1 MTYTVIIPIFN
12 EEKNVKNLINK
23 LKKSFLIS
31 NLNCVNIILIN
42 DGSFDNSKKLLE
54 KYSKKINK
62 IVIINHS
69 QNYGYGAALK
79 TGIKYSRKLAK
90 YGIFIDSDLTN
101 PINDIKKI
109 DKLIKRNIDFI
120 QANRYKKNTNKIET
134 HRKLIGILGNFL
146 CKFFMNMKINDYTNG
161 FRAVK
166 LKLYNNIKLNEN
178 DFSIIMEEKYR
189 LKKYLNTIAEFE
201 TILGKRK
208 NNLAKSSF
216 QYSFKLIMKYLIYC
230 LMTILKINNKLIKI
244 D

>member
-1 MTYTVIIPIFN
+1 MTYIVIIPIFN
-12 EEKNVKNLINK
+12 EEKNIKNLFNS

-31 NLNCVNIILIN
+31 NSNCVNIVLVN
-42 DGSFDNSKKLLE
+42 DGSFDNSRKLLE

-62 IVIINHS
+62 IVIINHD
-69 QNYGYGAALK
+69 QNYGYGAAIK
-79 TGIKYSRKLAK
+79 TGIQYSKRLAK
-90 YGIFIDSDLTN
+90 YAIFVDSDLTN

-109 DKLIKRNIDFI
+109 YKYMLQNIDFI
-120 QANRYKKNTNKIET
+120 QANRYKIRTDKIET

-146 CKFFMNMKINDYTNG
+146 CKFFMNMKIGDYTNG

-166 LKLYNNIKLNEN
+166 IRLYNKIKLREN

-189 LKKYLNTIAEFE
+189 LKKNLNTISEFE
-201 TILGKRK
+201 TVLGKRD

-216 QYSFKLIMKYLIYC
+216 QYSLKLIMKYLFYC
-230 LMTILKINNKLIKI
+230 LITIFKVNNRLIKI